1 MNTRGCIAKSLFSSA
16 GPRVRGAFFYL
27 EEAMQVA
34 KTSPGEFIRQVRSE
48 ASKVVWPT
56 WSETVRTGIMV
67 LIMTAM
73 LALFFFAVDSA
84 FSSIVRLL
92 LGLVG

>member
-1 MNTRGCIAKSLFSSA
+1 MKTRGGIAKSLSA
-16 GPRVRGAFFYL
+16 PPARLVRGAFFYL

-34 KTSPGEFIRQVRSE
+34 KSSPGELIRQVRSE

-56 WSETVRTGIMV
+56 WNETVRTAIMV

-73 LALFFFAVDSA
+73 LALFFFAVDSV
-84 FSSIVRLL
+84 FSTIIKFL
-92 LGLVG
+92 LGLIG

>member
-1 MNTRGCIAKSLFSSA
+1 L
-16 GPRVRGAFFYL
+16 VRGAFFYL

-34 KTSPGEFIRQVRSE
+34 KTSPGEFIRQVRNE

-67 LIMTAM
+67 LIMTTL
-73 LALFFFAVDSA
+73 LAIFFFIVDSG
-84 FSSIVRLL
+84 FSAVVRFL
-92 LGLVG
+92 LGLIG